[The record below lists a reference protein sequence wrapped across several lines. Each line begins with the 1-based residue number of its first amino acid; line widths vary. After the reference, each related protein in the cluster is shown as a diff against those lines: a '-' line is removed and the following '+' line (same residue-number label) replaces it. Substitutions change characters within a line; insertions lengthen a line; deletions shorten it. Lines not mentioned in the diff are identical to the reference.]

1 MPGEKI
7 LFVDRDGVLNQDY
20 VGDYVKRWEDFK
32 FLPGTLDALKRLKEA
47 AIKTIL
53 ISNQAG
59 IGDGVY
65 KKEQLDDITR
75 RMLEEIKK
83 AGGEIADVY
92 YCLHGKEAGCDCRKP
107 KPGLFKLARERWHF
121 EPGET
126 FFIGDKLSD
135 IQAGRSFGMRT
146 IMVMTGYGRSHVQE
160 AAASGNAPEFT
171 CEDFKEAV
179 EIALKQ
185 SRIPG

>member
-1 MPGEKI
+1 MGRSKI
-7 LFVDRDGVLNQDY
+7 LLVDRDGVLNQDY

-32 FLPGTLDALKRLKEA
+32 FLPGVLPALARLNQAGMRTL
-47 AIKTIL
+47 L

-59 IGDGVY
+59 IGDGAY

-75 RMLEEIKK
+75 RMLEEIRK
-83 AGGEIADVY
+83 AGGEIADVF

-107 KPGLFKLARERWHF
+107 KTGLFKQARSRWPF
-121 EPGET
+121 EPAET

-135 IQAGRSFGMRT
+135 ILAGRNFGLRT
-146 IMVMTGYGRSHVQE
+146 LMVMTGYGRAHIKE
-160 AAASGNAPEFT
+160 ATRENAPELT

-179 EIALKQ
+179 EIVLRE
-185 SRIPG
+185 SSG